1 VYRGGHVRADDPDAA
16 RFTFGRAPTATA
28 TDDRPATPEGMSAPR
43 MDGGGGRQPLPGRQ
57 VATVPPKRRRW
68 VPGRR
73 KAIVL
78 VLVAIPLLFC
88 FWLYL
93 GYRSFSNEV
102 AQANKRLDKRTKATL
117 VPTGNILTTSQVTLV
132 LGSDSRGGK
141 STARADSILLMR
153 TDPGK
158 HLISLLSIPR
168 DLRVPIAG
176 HGDTKINSAFAYGG
190 APLLIKTINH
200 LTGFKV
206 NHIVLVDFKGFI
218 SLINSMGGVTI
229 NNPTHVKSSEKF
241 GGKLWNFPKGKITLN
256 GRHALA
262 FARIRKTTNPQDSDI
277 SRTGRQQLVMQAI
290 AHQLVSVSSVLH
302 LPQIGRDIAR
312 PLATD
317 LSANELLGLGWI
329 KFRSSR
335 TLQCH
340 LGGTPQVIG
349 GQDVILSSEQNPSVV
364 QMFLG
369 QQAPLPAPKGQI
381 FDPGCLVK

>member
-1 VYRGGHVRADDPDAA
+1 
-16 RFTFGRAPTATA
+16 
-28 TDDRPATPEGMSAPR
+28 MSAPR
-43 MDGGGGRQPLPGRQ
+43 MDGVAPPLPGRQ

-73 KAIVL
+73 KAILL
-78 VLVAIPLLFC
+78 VLAAIPLLFC

-102 AQANKRLDKRTKATL
+102 AQANKRLDDRTKAAL
-117 VPTGNILTTSQVTLV
+117 APTGNILTTPQVTLV
-132 LGSDSRGGK
+132 LGSDSRGGET
-141 STARADSILLMR
+141 TARADSILLVR

-158 HLISLLSIPR
+158 HLISMLSIPR

-176 HGDTKINSAFAYGG
+176 HGDEKINSAFAYGK

-200 LTGFKV
+200 LTGFKI
-206 NHIVLVDFKGFI
+206 NHVVLVDFKGFI

-229 NNPTHVKSSEKF
+229 NNPTHVQSSEKF
-241 GGKLWNFPKGKITLN
+241 GGKLWNFPKGSITLN
-256 GRHALA
+256 GRNALA

-290 AHQLVSVSSVLH
+290 AHQLVSASSVLH

-335 TLQCH
+335 TLECH
-340 LGGTPQVIG
+340 LGGSPQLIG
-349 GQDVILSSEQNPSVV
+349 GQDVILSSEHNASVV

-369 QQAPLPAPKGQI
+369 KQAPLPAPKGQI
-381 FDPGCLVK
+381 YEPGCLVK